1 MENTREDAVVREE
14 VKEEVREDVETMVI
28 TDDVKANNE
37 AIEKYLAELG
47 IPQEAI
53 DAFKGVNGKA
63 KESDEKAIERARLKA
78 EKAAK
83 REAKRLEYDSTHLY
97 VTETAVSKAGN
108 SYTKR
113 IPAGGNYT
121 DKAVLLGIDGN
132 CYIAICDDLEG
143 GCFVRPYTRCSEKS
157 SSYHWKSARADLCER
172 KNLDDADA
180 LTCGMSFQDLLD
192 KVRNCKGF
200 TQAKAKRQLQVADL
214 VNQKAAS
221 VHRNHVDAAKRAMEK
236 AARIAKEAQAS
247 TEAVA

>member
-1 MENTREDAVVREE
+1 MENTREDAVVKEE
-14 VKEEVREDVETMVI
+14 VKEEVMVI
-28 TDDVKANNE
+28 TDDVKANN
-37 AIEKYLAELG
+37 AVIERYLASLG
-47 IPQEAI
+47 IPQDAI

-63 KESDEKAIERARLKA
+63 NESDEKAIERARLKA

-97 VTETAVSKAGN
+97 VTEKAVSKAGN

-113 IPAGGNYT
+113 IPATGNYT

>member
-1 MENTREDAVVREE
+1 MENTREDAIVREE
-14 VKEEVREDVETMVI
+14 VGEEVMVI
-28 TDDVKANNE
+28 TDDVKANNA

-47 IPQEAI
+47 IPQDAI

-78 EKAAK
+78 ERAAK
-83 REAKRLEYDSTHLY
+83 KEAKRIEYDSTHLY
-97 VTETAVSKAGN
+97 VTEKAVSKAGN

-113 IPAGGNYT
+113 IPATGNFT

-172 KNLDDADA
+172 KNLEDADA
-180 LTCGMSFQDLLD
+180 LTCGMSFADLLD
-192 KVRNCKGF
+192 KVKNCKGF
-200 TQAKAKRQLQVADL
+200 TQAKAKRQLQVADI

>member
-1 MENTREDAVVREE
+1 MENTREDANVREE
-14 VKEEVREDVETMVI
+14 VREEVMVI
-28 TDDVKANNE
+28 TEDVQANNE

-47 IPQEAI
+47 IPQDAI

-78 EKAAK
+78 ERAAK
-83 REAKRLEYDSTHLY
+83 REAKRLEYDSTHIY
-97 VTETAVSKAGN
+97 VTETAVSKAGS

-113 IPAGGNYT
+113 IPATGNFT

-157 SSYHWKSARADLCER
+157 ASYHWKSARADLCER
-172 KNLDDADA
+172 KNLEDADA

-192 KVRNCKGF
+192 KVKRCKGF

-247 TEAVA
+247 SEAVA

>member
-1 MENTREDAVVREE
+1 MENTREDAI
-14 VKEEVREDVETMVI
+14 VKEEVREEAVETMTI
-28 TDDVKANNE
+28 TDDVNANNA

-47 IPQEAI
+47 IPQDAI

-78 EKAAK
+78 ERAAK
-83 REAKRLEYDSTHLY
+83 KEAKRIEYDSTHLY
-97 VTETAVSKAGN
+97 VVTKAISKAGN
-108 SYTKR
+108 KYDKR
-113 IPAGGNYT
+113 IPATGNYT

-172 KNLDDADA
+172 KNLEDADA
-180 LTCGMSFQDLLD
+180 LTCGMAFADLLA
-192 KVRNCKGF
+192 KVKGCKGF